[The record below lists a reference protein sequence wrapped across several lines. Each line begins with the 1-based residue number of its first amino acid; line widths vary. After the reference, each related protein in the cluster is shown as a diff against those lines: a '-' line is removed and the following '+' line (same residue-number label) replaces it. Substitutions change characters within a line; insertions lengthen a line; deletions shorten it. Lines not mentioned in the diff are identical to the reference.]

1 MIATM
6 KTKDCNKK
14 IKNMFPEFRDLIQ
27 VLRDSNP
34 HFSKIFE
41 DHEQLDREI
50 IQLEL
55 DPVHQIND
63 DIEALKR
70 KKLKLK
76 DEMYHLLRNAQNDQL
91 AWYTFNI
98 QGSRLA
104 E

>member
-1 MIATM
+1 M
-6 KTKDCNKK
+6 KNKDCNKK

-91 AWYTFNI
+91 A
-98 QGSRLA
+98 
-104 E
+104 

>member
-91 AWYTFNI
+91 A
-98 QGSRLA
+98 
-104 E
+104 

>member
-1 MIATM
+1 
-6 KTKDCNKK
+6 
-14 IKNMFPEFRDLIQ
+14 MFPEFRDLIQ
-27 VLRDSNP
+27 VLRDNNP

-91 AWYTFNI
+91 A
-98 QGSRLA
+98 
-104 E
+104 

>member
-1 MIATM
+1 M

-91 AWYTFNI
+91 A
-98 QGSRLA
+98 
-104 E
+104 

>member
-1 MIATM
+1 MIDTM

-27 VLRDSNP
+27 ELRDNNP

-50 IQLEL
+50 SQLEL

-70 KKLKLK
+70 KKLRLK

-91 AWYTFNI
+91 A
-98 QGSRLA
+98 
-104 E
+104 

>member
-1 MIATM
+1 M

-70 KKLKLK
+70 KKLRLK
-76 DEMYHLLRNAQNDQL
+76 DEMYHLLLKAQNDQL
-91 AWYTFNI
+91 A
-98 QGSRLA
+98 
-104 E
+104 

>member
-70 KKLKLK
+70 KKLRLK
-76 DEMYHLLRNAQNDQL
+76 DEMYHLLLKAQNDQL
-91 AWYTFNI
+91 A
-98 QGSRLA
+98 
-104 E
+104 

>member
-1 MIATM
+1 
-6 KTKDCNKK
+6 
-14 IKNMFPEFRDLIQ
+14 MFPEFRDLIQ
-27 VLRDSNP
+27 ELRDNNP

-50 IQLEL
+50 SQLEL

-70 KKLKLK
+70 KKLRLK

-91 AWYTFNI
+91 A
-98 QGSRLA
+98 
-104 E
+104 

>member
-1 MIATM
+1 MIDTM

-27 VLRDSNP
+27 ELRDNNP

-50 IQLEL
+50 SQLEL

-70 KKLKLK
+70 KKLRLK
-76 DEMYHLLRNAQNDQL
+76 DEMYHLLRNAQIDQL
-91 AWYTFNI
+91 A
-98 QGSRLA
+98 
-104 E
+104 

>member
-70 KKLKLK
+70 KKLRLK
-76 DEMYHLLRNAQNDQL
+76 DEMYHLLRHAQNDQL
-91 AWYTFNI
+91 A
-98 QGSRLA
+98 
-104 E
+104 

>member
-1 MIATM
+1 M

-27 VLRDSNP
+27 ELRDNNP

-50 IQLEL
+50 SQLEL

-70 KKLKLK
+70 KKLRLK

-91 AWYTFNI
+91 A
-98 QGSRLA
+98 
-104 E
+104 

>member
-1 MIATM
+1 
-6 KTKDCNKK
+6 
-14 IKNMFPEFRDLIQ
+14 MFPEFRDLIQ
-27 VLRDSNP
+27 ELGDNNP

-50 IQLEL
+50 SQLEL

-70 KKLKLK
+70 KKLRLK

-91 AWYTFNI
+91 A
-98 QGSRLA
+98 
-104 E
+104 

>member
-1 MIATM
+1 MRMIDTM

-27 VLRDSNP
+27 GSRDSNP

-50 IQLEL
+50 SQLEL

-70 KKLKLK
+70 KKLRLK
-76 DEMYHLLRNAQNDQL
+76 DEMYHLLRNAQIDQL
-91 AWYTFNI
+91 A
-98 QGSRLA
+98 
-104 E
+104 

>member
-1 MIATM
+1 MRMIDTM

-27 VLRDSNP
+27 ELRDNNP

-50 IQLEL
+50 NQLEL

-70 KKLKLK
+70 KKLRLK

-91 AWYTFNI
+91 A
-98 QGSRLA
+98 
-104 E
+104 

>member
-27 VLRDSNP
+27 VLRDNNP

-91 AWYTFNI
+91 A
-98 QGSRLA
+98 
-104 E
+104 

>member
-1 MIATM
+1 M

-14 IKNMFPEFRDLIQ
+14 IKNMFPEFRYLIQ
-27 VLRDSNP
+27 GLRDSNP

-50 IQLEL
+50 SQLEL

-70 KKLKLK
+70 KKLRLK

-91 AWYTFNI
+91 A
-98 QGSRLA
+98 
-104 E
+104 

>member
-1 MIATM
+1 M

-27 VLRDSNP
+27 WLRDSNP

-50 IQLEL
+50 SQLEL

-70 KKLKLK
+70 KKLRLK

-91 AWYTFNI
+91 A
-98 QGSRLA
+98 
-104 E
+104 

>member
-34 HFSKIFE
+34 HFSRIFE

-91 AWYTFNI
+91 A
-98 QGSRLA
+98 
-104 E
+104 